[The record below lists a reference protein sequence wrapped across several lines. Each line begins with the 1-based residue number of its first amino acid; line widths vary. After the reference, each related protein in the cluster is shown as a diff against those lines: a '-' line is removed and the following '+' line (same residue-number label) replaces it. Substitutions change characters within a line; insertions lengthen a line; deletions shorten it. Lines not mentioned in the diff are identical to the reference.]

1 LHAETQPRSKARV
14 AATLHSR
21 SRFAEQIR
29 IARVRLA
36 DTILLIVAFAT
47 VVAGELKSDVVVIS
61 PLARVVCAA
70 LVTLSPMSASAAETA
85 IEREAI
91 AIHQDLD
98 VLCRGGSGDADEACA
113 IRLHAEKLLGLLAI
127 ATARRPT
134 LDWVVA
140 DERLRSGTRQRQL
153 RPSALEADGFAMG
166 GLDETHS
173 ELYCALIILHHNDPR
188 IRPDC
193 RT

>member
-1 LHAETQPRSKARV
+1 
-14 AATLHSR
+14 
-21 SRFAEQIR
+21 
-29 IARVRLA
+29 
-36 DTILLIVAFAT
+36 
-47 VVAGELKSDVVVIS
+47 
-61 PLARVVCAA
+61 
-70 LVTLSPMSASAAETA
+70 MSASAAETA

-113 IRLHAEKLLGLLAI
+113 IRLHAEKLLGLLGYCYG
-127 ATARRPT
+127 TK
-134 LDWVVA
+134 A
-140 DERLRSGTRQRQL
+140 DFGLGGGGRA
-153 RPSALEADGFAMG
+153 SAVWHKDNGNCAHGLEPMDLAMG